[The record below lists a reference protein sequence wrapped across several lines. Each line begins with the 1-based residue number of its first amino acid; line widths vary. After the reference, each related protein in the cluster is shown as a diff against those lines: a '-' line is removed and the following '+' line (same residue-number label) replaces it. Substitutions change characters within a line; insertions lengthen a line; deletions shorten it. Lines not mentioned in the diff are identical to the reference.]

1 MNKIRVAILLYSL
14 LLCKTKAEQ
23 DFQFLEQ
30 KQSKTTNRA
39 RFLDVTFSDDE
50 DDYYEDPRFPIRMP
64 TATASFGSPPTPS
77 RTSSRSVLPTPSP
90 SPTFVPSLTPT
101 TTPTARLVP
110 PSAIQIQLESVTDGV
125 PDEGLVYTLSMTG
138 GAVSVS
144 LIVIAVF
151 FVIHRERQK
160 RHKALSEKERETKD
174 ISHRQSRSWSS
185 EDSAAVCAGS
195 SDYRTRSAVER
206 IRTENP
212 GTSADEIKRLAQIA
226 ALHSNMSSFILPSH
240 PQPFAYLSRKQQT
253 SDDLVAND
261 LNLPSTETNT
271 YTHTQMIFGGEE
283 LVGTL
288 RFQFPTLVRVSR
300 DEEAREELWQ
310 RNLGARR
317 ISNERESPI
326 DSGIEER
333 GSENESLES
342 EHSKGVWVVI
352 NERISTEDANNS
364 LSVAEEENQIRCSLP
379 RTVLN
384 GHSSELEEED
394 EVGEGEEGADINLP
408 GQATYLSS
416 AFD

>member
-1 MNKIRVAILLYSL
+1 MLLYSL
-14 LLCKTKAEQ
+14 LLLLCKSKAKAER
-23 DFQFLEQ
+23 DFQFREQ
-30 KQSKTTNRA
+30 LKLPSRA

-110 PSAIQIQLESVTDGV
+110 PSAIQVQLESVTDGV

-138 GAVSVS
+138 GAVCVS
-144 LIVIAVF
+144 LF
-151 FVIHRERQK
+151 FVAVIFVIQKERQK
-160 RHKALSEKERETKD
+160 RHKASIEKEIETKD
-174 ISHRQSRSWSS
+174 ISHMQSRSWSS
-185 EDSAAVCAGS
+185 EDSAAVCAGT
-195 SDYRTRSAVER
+195 SDYRIRSAAER

-212 GTSADEIKRLAQIA
+212 GTSDDEIKRLAQIA
-226 ALHSNMSSFILPSH
+226 ALHSNTSSFILPSH

-271 YTHTQMIFGGEE
+271 YTNTQMTFGGEE

-300 DEEAREELWQ
+300 DEEAREEMRQ
-310 RNLGARR
+310 TNLGARR
-317 ISNERESPI
+317 ISNERASPI

-333 GSENESLES
+333 ESENESLES

-364 LSVAEEENQIRCSLP
+364 VSVAEEENRFP

-384 GHSSELEEED
+384 GHSSELEQED
-394 EVGEGEEGADINLP
+394 EVGEKEEGANINLP
-408 GQATYLSS
+408 GQATFRSS